1 MEETIKF
8 MHQCLNSPTV
18 DTLCKALDN
27 DQLIGF
33 PHMTSKLVRK
43 FLPESTATAKGHMN
57 RNQKGLCSTT
67 KTNKPQNPVTTEEDF
82 RPKIEEEAEVEIFVG
97 ATIADANDGTIYTD
111 QTGHF
116 PIMSYSGMKYQ
127 FVAYE
132 YRSNAILIRPLRDQT
147 DASLKETFES
157 VYEYLASKGFKP
169 KLNVMD
175 NQCSKAIEQY
185 IKSTGADIQLVNP
198 DDHRVN
204 ACERAIQTWKNHWIA
219 GLATHLNC
227 NQYRSGIQYP
237 FFMYLIHFSYIFF
250 GIQYCEPPKVD
261 TSCQSHD
268 VSFLHQSHFFLTHTT
283 IISRSLFYACIFS
296 HCISLNSLAIDSKST
311 RIQLQSH

>member
-33 PHMTSKLVRK
+33 PHMTSKLVREY
-43 FLPESTATAKGHMN
+43 LPESTATAKGHMN
-57 RNQKGLCSTT
+57 CNRKGLRSTT
-67 KTNKPQNPVTTEEDF
+67 KTDKLQNQATTEEDF
-82 RPKIEEEAEVEIFVG
+82 RPKIDEEAEVEIFVG
-97 ATIADANDGTIYTD
+97 ATIAEANDGTICTD

-147 DASLKETFES
+147 DASLKEAFES

-198 DDHRVN
+198 DNHRVN

-219 GLATHLNC
+219 GLAT
-227 NQYRSGIQYP
+227 
-237 FFMYLIHFSYIFF
+237 
-250 GIQYCEPPKVD
+250 VD
-261 TSCQSHD
+261 PQCP
-268 VSFLHQSHFFLTHTT
+268 L
-283 IISRSLFYACIFS
+283 
-296 HCISLNSLAIDSKST
+296 
-311 RIQLQSH
+311 